1 MRLCIASLH
10 PRALSG
16 QIDSLVGLGRGMRQ
30 RGHSVEL
37 VAPFD
42 TTHIFENPLTDLGS
56 GPRRLSG
63 AAGRMARTVP
73 RIISAAREAELLH
86 LALPTPAFGWLG
98 DIIQAQL
105 SVPVLVSYEGHLVAA
120 REAWDWHNLRRGWK
134 GWLTLW
140 GINNGFF
147 GRLSSRSC
155 SGYVVSTDVQRQELL
170 NLGLSD
176 DRVTVIPNIVD
187 SAKLKRWNPAQARRE
202 LGLECGTPTIGY
214 IGHLN
219 AVKGVDT
226 LAEAFVRLAEDRTD
240 VRLALAWSG
249 QGDPRPVERILRPVE
264 ERVDWLGKVDVGA
277 FLSAID
283 VLALPYRS
291 TAGQGAIPSLVIE
304 AMHMQRALVTS
315 RLPLLEEVL
324 SDERTAL
331 LSDVGRADQLACNL
345 DLLLG
350 DELLSQ
356 QMFEAQGI
364 AGREFTI
371 AALALR
377 YEQVYESLV
386 EQADEPAWAA
396 AA

>member
-1 MRLCIASLH
+1 
-10 PRALSG
+10 
-16 QIDSLVGLGRGMRQ
+16 
-30 RGHSVEL
+30 
-37 VAPFD
+37 
-42 TTHIFENPLTDLGS
+42 
-56 GPRRLSG
+56 
-63 AAGRMARTVP
+63 MARTVP
-73 RIISAAREAELLH
+73 WIITAAKEADLLH

-98 DIIQAQL
+98 DLIQTQV
-105 SVPVLVSYEGHLVAA
+105 SVPVLVSYEGHLAAA
-120 REAWDWHNLRRGWK
+120 REAWDWQNLRNGWK

-140 GINNGFF
+140 GINNGLF
-147 GRLSSRSC
+147 GRLTSRSC
-155 SGYVVSTDVQRQELL
+155 SGYVVSTDLQRQELL
-170 NLGLSD
+170 TLGLAD
-176 DRVTVIPNIVD
+176 EQIRVIPNIVD
-187 SAKLKRWNPAQARRE
+187 SAKLRNWKPLRARRE
-202 LGLECGTPTIGY
+202 LGLEVGTPTIGY

-226 LAEAFVRLAEDRTD
+226 LARAFVRLAEDRPD

-249 QGDPRPVERILRPVE
+249 QGNSGPVERILRPVQD
-264 ERVDWLGKVDVGA
+264 RVNWLGKVDVGA

-324 SDERTAL
+324 EDERTAL
-331 LSDVGRADQLACNL
+331 LSDVGRDDQLAGNL

-356 QMFEAQGI
+356 RMFEAQ
-364 AGREFTI
+364 ALASREFTVASL
-371 AALALR
+371 AAR

-386 EQADEPAWAA
+386 GQLHEAAWSKAA
-396 AA
+396 